1 MESKNTFIL
10 HETEAFMRGELDNVT
25 VAHGRIVLDLVSGGY
40 VPYGCYTSP
49 AVPLP
54 TFDALRV
61 SWNAGTP
68 PGTAVEA
75 QARVMV
81 DGNWTS
87 WSSFGRWS
95 PYLEREGAV
104 PVTKGAVN
112 LLPDSLVLDS
122 KTATQAQLRIYLY
135 TKDEHTTPSVSL
147 VGVSVRAVDVIPA
160 GGRPINARLHLMPYA
175 VARRAPAL
183 QPVMDLAICLAS
195 LTNRWGA
202 DILPEEFALAMRDCR
217 STDAERNLSFA
228 AAAAGCWGF
237 PCWACWGNLALLRSE
252 VRAGY
257 GVIVGLESTP
267 AQQAAGMPP
276 LRYAALRGFRQGHS
290 LPPCWWIPMPQ
301 RKILTPKPSFCWMTF
316 WLPGTTPPCACA
328 SVTRTV
334 PCPAA
339 QPAPPPGCAGCPRL
353 HRICL
358 PCTSAAPST
367 FCRMISALH
376 CLPQLHP
383 PRRKKLRQ
391 KMPPPPMH
399 RILQIPRPKSPF
411 RRRLPPR
418 QHRYMAAFWR
428 GPHWMSTPMP
438 PLRTASST
446 MSPRNRAASGWPFPR
461 RRVPAQNRAST
472 PFTPSNLP
480 ALCWWAM

>member
-25 VAHGRIVLDLVSGGY
+25 VSHGRIVLDLVSGGH

-95 PYLEREGAV
+95 PYLEREGAA

-175 VARRAPAL
+175 VARP
-183 QPVMDLAICLAS
+183 
-195 LTNRWGA
+195 G
-202 DILPEEFALAMRDCR
+202 
-217 STDAERNLSFA
+217 A
-228 AAAAGCWGF
+228 AARYG
-237 PCWACWGNLALLRSE
+237 PC
-252 VRAGY
+252 
-257 GVIVGLESTP
+257 
-267 AQQAAGMPP
+267 
-276 LRYAALRGFRQGHS
+276 H
-290 LPPCWWIPMPQ
+290 
-301 RKILTPKPSFCWMTF
+301 
-316 WLPGTTPPCACA
+316 LPGQPDQPLG
-328 SVTRTV
+328 RRY
-334 PCPAA
+334 PA
-339 QPAPPPGCAGCPRL
+339 R
-353 HRICL
+353 RIC
-358 PCTSAAPST
+358 PCHA
-367 FCRMISALH
+367 R
-376 CLPQLHP
+376 LPQ
-383 PRRKKLRQ
+383 
-391 KMPPPPMH
+391 
-399 RILQIPRPKSPF
+399 
-411 RRRLPPR
+411 
-418 QHRYMAAFWR
+418 Y
-428 GPHWMSTPMP
+428 
-438 PLRTASST
+438 
-446 MSPRNRAASGWPFPR
+446 
-461 RRVPAQNRAST
+461 
-472 PFTPSNLP
+472 
-480 ALCWWAM
+480 

>member
-61 SWNAGTP
+61 SWNAGPP

-95 PYLEREGAV
+95 PYLEREGAA

-276 LRYAALRGFRQGHS
+276 LRYAALRGFRQG
-290 LPPCWWIPMPQ
+290 
-301 RKILTPKPSFCWMTF
+301 
-316 WLPGTTPPCACA
+316 
-328 SVTRTV
+328 
-334 PCPAA
+334 A
-339 QPAPPPGCAGCPRL
+339 QPAALLVDPY
-353 HRICL
+353 
-358 PCTSAAPST
+358 AAAEDFDT
-367 FCRMISALH
+367 ETELLLDDFLVAWDNVAL
-376 CLPQLHP
+376 L
-383 PRRKKLRQ
+383 
-391 KMPPPPMH
+391 M
-399 RILQIPRPKSPF
+399 
-411 RRRLPPR
+411 RRRLEEQPAWAPTHGSAWIR
-418 QHRYMAAFWR
+418 PVGTDAPGIYRLYVNGEEHPIPDDFCALGGLLAWTTLDDHPHATTAHRSFHFVEPEAGGIR
-428 GPHWMSTPMP
+428 LESGETPCKYTVY
-438 PLRTASST
+438 LIDT
-446 MSPRNRAASGWPFPR
+446 SGCML
-461 RRVPAQNRAST
+461 VGDVT
-472 PFTPSNLP
+472 V
-480 ALCWWAM
+480 